1 MVFVIEM
8 IVINKIR
15 FYSIFDIY
23 GNSLQEYI
31 VGYPSSINEICT
43 MVKSKGLKSQFS
55 VKVFFRIAET
65 VLYEYS
71 SVIESVQVCK
81 VVNQYASSEGAPFIL
96 ECPVGGM
103 HIHPLSD
110 IFEYK
115 YPNTDNNLKLKDW
128 YDKILNYF

>member
-1 MVFVIEM
+1 MIFVIEM
-8 IVINKIR
+8 IVINKMR

-31 VGYPSSINEICT
+31 VGYPFSINEICT

-55 VKVFFRIAET
+55 VKVLFRIAET

-71 SVIESVQVCK
+71 SVIESIQVCK
-81 VVNQYASSEGAPFIL
+81 VVNQYASSEGVPFIL

-115 YPNTDNNLKLKDW
+115 YPNTDNNLKLKD
-128 YDKILNYF
+128 